1 VSDLDQAL
9 WRLQQTALEYGGG
22 LSNHGPMAAEALEA
36 LGHEALIPAFV
47 DVYAPRLPELP
58 SGEPIGSARQEAS
71 LGNGADADWVATFLA
86 ALETEPWA
94 ALLDRWLPRLL
105 PGLFAAATHGALRTA
120 HAVRA
125 VGVQETPVRARE
137 VAFGL
142 AYWASRHQ
150 VLPGRPGSAPIPG
163 RGPAALIAALEP
175 VPLAQR
181 APGSFDAAVR
191 VLDGREDFARE
202 IDRFDPSVGDPSVL
216 LSELC
221 ATSAGL
227 YLAHPEM
234 RIAYAHCVTGPS
246 ALRLLAGHLSSADLR
261 GAIGHAVQV
270 VAALHVTHALRSAD
284 AAPEP
289 PPEQVRLAG
298 EPAEMRYRAACSAEE
313 HAIKLTEACLRED
326 AIRPDRRLR
335 LAAAD
340 AAVAMG
346 TSPGGRGA

>member
-1 VSDLDQAL
+1 MSDLDQVL
-9 WRLQQTALEYGGG
+9 RRLQQTALEYGGG

-58 SGEPIGSARQEAS
+58 TGEPIEPAHQEAS
-71 LGNGADADWVATFLA
+71 LGNGADGDWVATLLA
-86 ALETEPWA
+86 TLEDESWD
-94 ALLDRWLPRLL
+94 ALLERWLPKLL

-125 VGVQETPVRARE
+125 VGAEATPVRARE

-150 VLPGRPGSAPIPG
+150 VLPGRPGSAPVPG
-163 RGPAALIAALEP
+163 RGPAALLAALEP
-175 VPLAQR
+175 VPPAER
-181 APGSFDAAVR
+181 APGFFDAAVR
-191 VLDGREDFARE
+191 VLDGRDDFARA
-202 IDRFDPSVGDPSVL
+202 IDGFDPSADDPSAL

-221 ATSAGL
+221 ATAAGL

-234 RIAYAHCVTGPS
+234 RIAYAHCITGPS
-246 ALRLLAGHLSSADLR
+246 ALRLLAGHLSPGDWRAAV
-261 GAIGHAVQV
+261 GYAVQV
-270 VAALHVTHALRSAD
+270 VAALHVTHALRPAN
-284 AAPEP
+284 AALEP
-289 PPEQVRLAG
+289 PPERVRLAG

-313 HAIKLTEACLRED
+313 HAIELTEACLRED
-326 AIRPDRRLR
+326 AIHPDRRLR

-346 TSPGGRGA
+346 MSAGGRGA